1 MLVSRTNDKQFIF
14 DEFRRIIRREQ
25 LDKPVIIFTEDE
37 EKKWFDELKME
48 YGKDVEVVWIN
59 SLNEA
64 DAQRGRDKG
73 KQRGIYVIG
82 TKWSRGYDL
91 KLAKDAIVL
100 VLAYEQG
107 FPWSQVNQMF
117 GRGSRSF
124 GISRGFYFT
133 WKFPT
138 PAIMKEQLLLKEKKY
153 YDAHKILQMLLDTV
167 GTIDFTKDLRY
178 IQDGFAKPWFWHK
191 TLADFET
198 DHPSCYAIISK
209 QMIEKQR
216 KEEEVSLADL

>member
-1 MLVSRTNDKQFIF
+1 MKDQADASFFTFDAKEELSEAGKNAQQQMLVSKTDDKEFIF
-14 DEFRRIIRREQ
+14 AEFRRIIRKEQ

-48 YGKDVEVVWIN
+48 YGKDVEVIWIN
-59 SLNEA
+59 HPNEA

-91 KLAKDAIVL
+91 KLANDAIVL
-100 VLAYEQG
+100 VLAYEKG
-107 FPWSQVNQMF
+107 FPLSQVNQMF

-138 PAIMKEQLLLKEKKY
+138 HAILKEQLLLKEKKY
-153 YDAHKILQMLLDTV
+153 YDADKIIAMLLDTV
-167 GTIDFTKDLRY
+167 DSIDFNKDWR
-178 IQDGFAKPWFWHK
+178 IIHDGFAKPQSYHK
-191 TLADFET
+191 T
-198 DHPSCYAIISK
+198 
-209 QMIEKQR
+209 
-216 KEEEVSLADL
+216 